1 MFDNLQFWIWLI
13 VIVVTLIA
21 RANKKKPQ
29 SGHDQP
35 EFGAPQEN
43 KPISF
48 EDLLR
53 EIQASKA
60 PAQKPKEQPA
70 YTPAKQ
76 SQQQQTS
83 YIDYD
88 DDLEEEGKS
97 LEKADYK
104 TQDEIYA
111 TYEKAK
117 SEAFNR
123 ASLEETMRVE
133 DTVVSYEK
141 FKGYKREKK
150 QPAATNF
157 VKELRNPASFKRA
170 FILSE
175 VLAKRF

>member
-1 MFDNLQFWIWLI
+1 MFDNAQFWIWLI
-13 VIVVTLIA
+13 VIVITLIA

-29 SGHDQP
+29 QSEHDQP
-35 EFGAPQEN
+35 EFGGPQES

-60 PAQKPKEQPA
+60 PSNKPVVEAQPKTIE
-70 YTPAKQ
+70 YV
-76 SQQQQTS
+76 
-83 YIDYD
+83 DYD
-88 DDLEEEGKS
+88 DEIEEEVKP
-97 LEKADYK
+97 LEKTNYK
-104 TQDEIYA
+104 TEDEIYS

-123 ASLEETMRVE
+123 ASLEETMHVE

-141 FKGYKREKK
+141 FKGYKRERK
-150 QPAATNF
+150 PAAAVNF
-157 VKELRNPASFKRA
+157 VKELQNPTSFKKA

-175 VLAKRF
+175 ILAKRF